1 MVNKKKKKRGA
12 GGGGGSRAAQTNQDI
27 AEELMALEAIYGEAL
42 ATHVDK
48 QGFTLLVVVR
58 MLGSGCEIILHI
70 TRRPLEH

>member
-12 GGGGGSRAAQTNQDI
+12 GGGGGGGVSRAAQTNQDI

-58 MLGSGCEIILHI
+58 MPGNGCPII
-70 TRRPLEH
+70 